1 MKEFNGGIL
10 EKIIIR
16 YGEIGTKSKQTRKKF
31 EELLAKS
38 IRKLLQKYDIHPDVS
53 ILHTRLLVEVNK
65 EDFEKALELLKK
77 VPGVISFSPCVEC
90 KLDIDSI
97 VKTAKRIVK
106 NELKSFDK
114 DEITFAV
121 KTQRVQKQFP
131 LTSPE
136 INSIVGEK
144 IIEEFGLKVD
154 LKNPDILVEIEVLK
168 DRAFVFT
175 KRIKGIGGLPVGT
188 QGNVLVLMSDGI
200 DSPVAAYLMIRRGC
214 NATLLH
220 LKLSEEGLKKV
231 RSLAEI
237 LSDYDCDLRFVVK
250 DFRDEL
256 KSIKENLEKLDKGKY
271 TCIFCKRTML
281 KIGEKYAKD
290 LNCDAIVTGD
300 NLGQVASQTLKNL
313 RTISEGIKLPILR
326 PLIGMDKNEIIEIA
340 KEIGTYEI
348 STSNEIKC
356 FAVPRYPVT
365 KADIEEINKIEA
377 ELKKK

>member
-1 MKEFNGGIL
+1 M
-10 EKIIIR
+10 EKIIVR
-16 YGEIGTKSKQTRKKF
+16 YGEIGTKSKQTRKRF

-65 EDFEKALELLKK
+65 EDFEKTLELLRK
-77 VPGVISFSPCVEC
+77 VPGISSFSPCVEC
-90 KLDIDSI
+90 KLDIDNI
-97 VKTAKRIVK
+97 VKTAKRVVK
-106 NELKSFDK
+106 DKLKSIDK

-121 KTQRVQKQFP
+121 KTQRVQKYFP

-168 DRAFVFT
+168 DRAFIFT
-175 KRIKGIGGLPVGT
+175 ERIRGIGGLPVGT

-220 LKLSEEGLKKV
+220 LKLSEEGLKKT
-231 RSLAEI
+231 RKLAGI

-256 KSIKENLEKLDKGKY
+256 KSIKENLKKLDKEEY

-281 KIGEKYAKD
+281 KIAEKYAKD
-290 LNCDAIVTGD
+290 LGCDAIVTGD

-313 RTISEGIKLPILR
+313 RAISEGIELPILR

-340 KEIGTYEI
+340 KEIGTFEI
-348 STSNEIKC
+348 STSKEIKC
-356 FAVPRYPVT
+356 FAVPKYPVT
-365 KADIEEINKIEA
+365 KANIEKIKEIEK
-377 ELKKK
+377 ELKIRGH

>member
-1 MKEFNGGIL
+1 M
-10 EKIIIR
+10 EKIIVR
-16 YGEIGTKSKQTRKKF
+16 YGEIGTKSKQTRKRF
-31 EELLAKS
+31 EEFLAKS

-65 EDFEKALELLKK
+65 EDFEKTLELLKK
-77 VPGVISFSPCVEC
+77 VPGISSFSPCIEC
-90 KLDIDSI
+90 KLDIGNI
-97 VKTAKRIVK
+97 VKIAKKVVK
-106 NELKSFDK
+106 DELKSIDK

-121 KTQRVQKQFP
+121 KTQRVQKYFP

-144 IIEEFGLKVD
+144 IMGAFGLKVD

-168 DRAFVFT
+168 DKAFVFT
-175 KRIKGIGGLPVGT
+175 KRIEGIGGLPVGT

-200 DSPVAAYLMIRRGC
+200 DSSVATYLMVRRGC

-220 LKLSEEGLKKV
+220 LKLSEDGLKKV
-231 RSLAEI
+231 RNLAEI

-250 DFRDEL
+250 DFKDEL
-256 KSIKENLEKLDKGKY
+256 KDIKEKLEKLNKEEY

-281 KIGEKYAKD
+281 KIAEKYAKD
-290 LNCDAIVTGD
+290 LGCDAIVTGD

-313 RTISEGIKLPILR
+313 RAISEGTELPILR

-340 KEIGTYEI
+340 KKIGTFEV
-348 STSNEIKC
+348 STSKEIRC
-356 FAVPRYPVT
+356 FAVPKYPIT
-365 KADIEEINKIEA
+365 KADIEKIREIERK
-377 ELKKK
+377 LKNIK